1 MQAAPRVRPAAV
13 VVLLVAC
20 PLLSALT
27 LAGLAVGVAALF
39 GDHGALA
46 IGALAYVGAVVFV
59 VNAAA
64 LCMALTRGDDDA
76 RTSAVATAGREVV
89 GAEHAR
95 AS

>member
-46 IGALAYVGAVVFV
+46 IGAVIGAVVFV